1 MKTKQEQTQRS
12 IAKAIPGWLRGLCS
26 WWVWAALL
34 LFVAACR
41 PGSEPAP
48 LATAA
53 PVPAAK
59 VIGQREYHVRQ
70 RIELVNDGPGQP
82 DKQNL
87 WVALIQSRP
96 PYQEVQLME
105 ITPAEYTPV
114 TDELGN
120 RYAEFDFSDHPAG
133 TTKVVQID
141 YRVVVNELEYDL
153 SACQGEL
160 PDEFT
165 RPELHIESANPQI
178 VALASELAQGKADAC
193 QQVRGFYNYIGDTLT
208 YTYNRE
214 NWGAQAALGVMGADC
229 TEYASLLAALSRAQG
244 LPARYFEGLLYLEK
258 DTQAL
263 ARVEHAWADVYLP
276 GVGWTSMDP
285 ALGRSSLTRET
296 YFAHHTPDHIIL
308 TVGASPSTLRGSSYW
323 THIYWPGNSTRIRVE
338 AGEWQIEPVE
348 K

>member
-1 MKTKQEQTQRS
+1 MACHPAQEPVYQK
-12 IAKAIPGWLRGLCS
+12 IANQVSLLCRRAL
-26 WWVWAALL
+26 WVALLVFSGAGCRPQADRPPLAALTL
-34 LFVAACR
+34 ASGAA
-41 PGSEPAP
+41 
-48 LATAA
+48 
-53 PVPAAK
+53 V
-59 VIGQREYHVRQ
+59 VGQREYTVRQ
-70 RIELVNDGPGQP
+70 TLKLVNEGPGQP

-87 WVALIQSRP
+87 WVALIQSVP
-96 PYQEVQLME
+96 PYQEVRSME
-105 ITPAEYTPV
+105 VTPDGYTLV

-120 RYAEFDFSDHPAG
+120 RYAEFDLSDHPAG
-133 TTKVVQID
+133 TTKAVQID
-141 YRVVVNELEYDL
+141 YRLVVNELEYDL

-178 VALASELAQGKADAC
+178 KSLASELAQGKADAC
-193 QQVRGFYNYIGDTLT
+193 QQVRAFYNYIGDTLI
-208 YTYNRE
+208 YTYNGE

-229 TEYASLLAALSRAQG
+229 TEYASLLTALSRAQG

-258 DTQAL
+258 DTRSL

-276 GVGWTSMDP
+276 GVGWVSMDP
-285 ALGRSSLTRET
+285 TLGRSSLTRET
-296 YFAHHTPDHIIL
+296 YFAHHSPDHIIL

-323 THIYWPGNSTRIRVE
+323 THIYWPGNSTKIRVE